1 MATIYE
7 KFGTTIVTLRTD
19 KHISQEEFASL
30 SDISTRY
37 LSDIENGKRQFSLEY
52 VEKIASALNISI
64 SQLFLAV
71 ENEK

>member
-7 KFGTTIVTLRTD
+7 KFGTTIVKLRTD

-37 LSDIENGKRQFSLEY
+37 LSDIENGKRQFSLDRKS
-52 VEKIASALNISI
+52 V
-64 SQLFLAV
+64 V
-71 ENEK
+71 